1 MSKQAFAFRLIGE
14 LTHAYVGGERQKRR
28 LSIAELMFLNCG
40 GAGEDS

>member
-28 LSIAELMFLNCG
+28 LIVETLWVG
-40 GAGEDS
+40 GLEM